1 MDFNGLL
8 WEKSVLFV
16 HANPECGVKNTT
28 SPVDLLW
35 KKNRNDK
42 KRDVVKKTRPIVQRQ
57 IVVLRT
63 DNDLLLSLRLRRKMS
78 LHFLIPPRCQE
89 LNEIYRCHTNKL
101 TFNSLGVLKTLP
113 KDAGVCEDTSG
124 EPPDWTGP
132 GKSVTRK
139 VLLWANKQL
148 KQQQRAAECGII
160 LPAII

>member
-8 WEKSVLFV
+8 WEKSALFV

-78 LHFLIPPRCQE
+78 LHFLIPP
-89 LNEIYRCHTNKL
+89 
-101 TFNSLGVLKTLP
+101 
-113 KDAGVCEDTSG
+113 
-124 EPPDWTGP
+124 PDV
-132 GKSVTRK
+132 K
-139 VLLWANKQL
+139 N
-148 KQQQRAAECGII
+148 
-160 LPAII
+160 